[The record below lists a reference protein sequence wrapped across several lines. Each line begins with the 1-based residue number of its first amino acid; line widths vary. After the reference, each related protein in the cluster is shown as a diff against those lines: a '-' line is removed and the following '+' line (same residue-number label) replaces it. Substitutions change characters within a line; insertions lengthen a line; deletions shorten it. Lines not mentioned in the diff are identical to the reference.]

1 MAVLGRLLVSSAERL
16 DLPDFLSIDSFTQGD
31 FKYLMRSFVGGD
43 NPYILTGFDVIN
55 PGAAIGTQNISIRVA
70 DSVVYYP
77 GSLAGPFFHGLEE
90 GNSQAAPL
98 VPELRKNSTNYVY
111 LTLTTSEAAK
121 DTRAFWDPDKEGGV
135 GGEFTQDVNTQ
146 SVLSADIN
154 VSVSAF
160 PENTVP
166 VCKVVVG
173 ANFIESIE
181 DARDMMFRLGS
192 GGLNPNPL
200 ATYQF
205 RSEPSSTYARTEP
218 NTLMSNSLDPNAFQ
232 GGDKNIKTLKEWM
245 DVVMTKLL
253 ELSGTTYWYED
264 TASFSLIEMFK
275 DALATSIKSKGVWQS
290 SDSTPGLLT
299 WTEDIVLQSVSDN
312 KDIIIRDGNKT
323 LLDGQVMYIDQNRG
337 EEINTGAVAVE
348 WFNGTNYVNGSLG
361 SFESLT
367 KGDWIKK
374 AGDPDYRYL
383 RVEEFYAAANL
394 AGGVTSA
401 GNALSVKLSDTYGGI
416 SEIKQGVYV
425 QGEYLTTDV
434 QVGDRSDVALTDAGG
449 DLYWLAM
456 RSDKIMDISDI
467 TTTSL
472 TIDIENHD
480 GTRARCTSVGHG
492 LIDKQRITI
501 TGSTNFD
508 GVHQVEV
515 ETSDVFYIYVSGG
528 PHADELAQSAFFA
541 TVTTEARTTDNG
553 YELESANHTFDLD
566 QKVILANTTNY
577 NGTYQVFPLTD
588 TTFSIPVPSAI
599 ANESDGTATSVDI
612 YVRTD
617 LGPTKLSQG
626 ENKGIGEVESENIMS
641 FIGMDNASQ
650 TYPTYHIPPSYNTLD
665 GFVNFN
671 SDITDN
677 LTQRV
682 SKLTAMMADKAQDKT
697 IQFVPVDVDTITSTT
712 NVGAQDITFASLS
725 GGTPTLNVQMMGSD
739 NDGTLD
745 LTSTIS
751 LNASQVAYIDVDRN
765 DGFALG
771 SATVVDLADMPVG
784 ENIFVIAFRLLGTTI
799 YLWDGSV
806 VLANNTIEYKSHE
819 KAVIRQNSNLELIEG
834 ETWAWDLGT
843 NTLSWGTDAY
853 IQVPGVDKT
862 RNTIQAGSVM
872 LTVDGQAAYVDINRN
887 TGAVANLTVN
897 TADIS
902 TLTLPNP
909 NRIVIAQ
916 RIGDEVIVRGNKLA
930 LAGLAESAFQNVN
943 LKLIEGGTWSWEV
956 SGVNEL
962 TSSADAYVQVP
973 GLTKERNTILA
984 QTITLTAD
992 DQVAY
997 VSINRDSGVA
1007 DNLAVTVIDEA
1018 SVPTG
1023 DDIIIIARRT
1033 GGDVIVG
1040 TSSFALKSESFLELD
1055 GALAEIDR
1063 YHGQLAVKPS
1073 STPDTKIRISGS
1085 DIAKLSGSTL
1095 SLEQKNLL
1103 LSFDGAVIDF
1113 ATGEVFE
1120 SDGVTPFLGGINDFT
1135 PFAIPAS
1142 EYFWYSVSVLPN
1154 TANADNTIS
1163 GQILVIPAT
1172 ASNAVLAS
1180 APKAPF
1186 PGSGIK
1192 LANVYVQESGG
1203 GIANIDY
1210 DNLITLGVGGSGS
1223 GGTGDANADLTRYQD
1238 RLNLSPFE
1246 YANTNIASVDEDS
1259 QLDGSSTA
1267 TYDIP
1272 TGNFK
1277 FLDST
1282 ADTLISTQQLDTDFL
1297 DEGIDISTVELF
1309 TIWDL
1314 DSIDTSATYELS
1326 RDGGG
1331 EWQSMTMNRIGNS
1344 DSYRGLHTF
1353 ADEASNAFN
1362 QEYAVANADSL
1373 KDLDDTSAQAISQK
1387 FTVAATTVYKNVI
1400 TYINRNNLDSVGKFC
1415 VEIVSDDAGAPS
1427 TDPNDVVWT
1436 SPIQN
1441 VTDLAVGNNVVNI
1454 SSQFVVVAGD
1464 YHMIIKT
1471 DDEYKTQYT
1480 ADNTD
1485 KISVRMDSS
1494 AGPTPNLR
1502 TYNGTVWS
1510 AEVADETMVYRLEG
1524 RVLDVRVR
1532 ITSSATADDKFLSS
1546 YGLFYKYEDGI
1557 EFTRPVFRE
1566 LFRFDGTVDNLNEF
1580 TLTNFLPDS
1589 RLLMCFALGNGQ
1601 VFRYGDF
1608 VLDGHKVIFPENT
1621 FNIVGDV
1628 ELEFFQMQ
1636 GVDGIA
1642 STVADAL
1649 LTANHLGSSDASI
1662 DKSVAG
1668 RGIILKRPD
1677 GTLREITINDDD
1689 EIEIW
1694 SVDP

>member
-16 DLPDFLSIDSFTQGD
+16 DLPDFLSIDSYTQGD
-31 FKYLMRSFVGGD
+31 FKYLMKSFIGND
-43 NPYILTGFDVIN
+43 KPYILTGFDVIN

-90 GNSQAAPL
+90 GNIQAAPL

-111 LTLTTSEAAK
+111 ITLTTLGAAQ
-121 DTRAFWDPDKEGGV
+121 DTRAFWDPDANGGV

-218 NTLMSNSLDPNAFQ
+218 NTLMSNSLDPNSFQ
-232 GGDKNIKTLKEWM
+232 GGDKNIRTLKEWM

-299 WTEDIVLQSVSDN
+299 WTEDIVLQSVSDS

-337 EEINTGAVAVE
+337 EDINTGAVSVE
-348 WFNGTNYVNGSLG
+348 WFNGINYVNGSLG
-361 SFESLT
+361 SFENLT
-367 KGDWIKK
+367 KGDWVKK
-374 AGDPDYRYL
+374 ADDPDYRYL

-401 GNALSVKLSDTYGGI
+401 GNALSIKLSNIYAGI
-416 SEIKQGVYV
+416 SENKQGVYV

-434 QVGDRSDVALTDAGG
+434 QVGNRSDVALADAGG

-467 TTTSL
+467 TTTTLSV
-472 TIDIENHD
+472 DIENHD
-480 GTRARCTSVGHG
+480 GTRAKCTSVGHG

-515 ETSDVFYIYVSGG
+515 ETTDVFYIYVSGG

-541 TVTTEARTTDNG
+541 IVTTEARTTDNG

-566 QKVILANTTNY
+566 QKVILANTANY

-588 TTFSIPVPSAI
+588 TTFSIAVPSAI
-599 ANESDGTATSVDI
+599 ANETDGTATSVDI

-626 ENKGIGEVESENIMS
+626 ENKGIGEVEAENIMS
-641 FIGMDNASQ
+641 FIGMDNTSQ

-665 GFVNFN
+665 GFANFN
-671 SDITDN
+671 ADITDN

-771 SATVVDLADMPVG
+771 SVTVVNLADMPVG
-784 ENIFVIAFRLLGTTI
+784 ENIFVVAFRLLGAAI

-819 KAVIRQNSNLELIEG
+819 KAVIRQNANLELIEG
-834 ETWAWDLGT
+834 EAWSWNLTT

-853 IQVPGVDKT
+853 IQVPGVNKT
-862 RNTIQAGSVM
+862 RNTIQAGSIM
-872 LTVDGQAAYVDINRN
+872 LTADGQAAYVDINRN

-916 RIGDEVIVRGNKLA
+916 RIGDEVIVRGNKLT
-930 LAGLAESAFQNVN
+930 LAGLAKSAFQNVN

-962 TSSADAYVQVP
+962 TSSADAYIQVP
-973 GLTKERNTILA
+973 GLAKERNTILA
-984 QTITLTAD
+984 QTITLTAN

-997 VSINRDSGVA
+997 VSINRDSGAA
-1007 DNLAVTVIDEA
+1007 DNLAVTIIDEA

-1033 GGDVIVG
+1033 SGDVIVG
-1040 TSSFALKSESFLELD
+1040 TSSFTLKSESFLELD
-1055 GALAEIDR
+1055 GALAEINR
-1063 YHGQLAVKPS
+1063 YHGQLAIKPS

-1085 DIAKLSGSTL
+1085 DVAKLSGSVL
-1095 SLEQKNLL
+1095 SLKQKNLL
-1103 LSFDGAVIDF
+1103 LSFDGVVIDF
-1113 ATGEVFE
+1113 ETGEVFE

-1135 PFAIPAS
+1135 PFVIGAN
-1142 EYFWYSVSVLPN
+1142 EFFFYSISLLPESKN
-1154 TANADNTIS
+1154 VDNTIN
-1163 GQILVIPAT
+1163 GQVLILPAT
-1172 ASNAVLAS
+1172 SSDATLSS

-1186 PGSGIK
+1186 PSTGLSLGEI
-1192 LANVYVQESGG
+1192 YVQEDGAGGILDINHTNIVELPIGGGSGG
-1203 GIANIDY
+1203 SGTGFVKVNYHDPISTSLPVGTTVTIDGQSGVNG
-1210 DNLITLGVGGSGS
+1210 DLVLFTNLITGNNKIYKLDGVGVSITWEPSLDFNLGVPEDGDSVIVTSGDGFREAVGLFDGTEWKFNDTVRYYSGSDYWEQSSLKTSDILASTTGNIFTVDLFGSENMIIDYSLFIGVNKETGQLILTSDGTTVSVSRNSANISAFDVDIFADIVTTTLRLRYTNNELSPGTIKYSVKRWSNSAGGPGGLPSYSGTTGSSVVAAGNIQDIQYKGGSGNLEGDS
-1223 GGTGDANADLTRYQD
+1223 DFQWDTSNKVMKIGGLSINKLLGPLTLNDNQISPATIISYNA
-1238 RLNLSPFE
+1238 
-1246 YANTNIASVDEDS
+1246 
-1259 QLDGSSTA
+1259 A
-1267 TYDIP
+1267 TYRNAVI
-1272 TGNFK
+1272 
-1277 FLDST
+1277 
-1282 ADTLISTQQLDTDFL
+1282 
-1297 DEGIDISTVELF
+1297 EY
-1309 TIWDL
+1309 
-1314 DSIDTSATYELS
+1314 SIE
-1326 RDGGG
+1326 RNG
-1331 EWQSMTMNRIGNS
+1331 ENRIGRLLVVNN
-1344 DSYRGLHTF
+1344 G
-1353 ADEASNAFN
+1353 
-1362 QEYAVANADSL
+1362 
-1373 KDLDDTSAQAISQK
+1373 
-1387 FTVAATTVYKNVI
+1387 TTVSMTN
-1400 TYINRNNLDSVGKFC
+1400 D
-1415 VEIVSDDAGAPS
+1415 S
-1427 TDPNDVVWT
+1427 TDTGGLDISDTDIPLSAT
-1436 SPIQN
+1436 LSGGN
-1441 VTDLAVGNNVVNI
+1441 VLI
-1454 SSQFVVVAGD
+1454 
-1464 YHMIIKT
+1464 
-1471 DDEYKTQYT
+1471 QYT
-1480 ADNTD
+1480 ST
-1485 KISVRMDSS
+1485 SSGFS
-1494 AGPTPNLR
+1494 AGFS
-1502 TYNGTVWS
+1502 Y
-1510 AEVADETMVYRLEG
+1510 
-1524 RVLDVRVR
+1524 
-1532 ITSSATADDKFLSS
+1532 SS
-1546 YGLFYKYEDGI
+1546 
-1557 EFTRPVFRE
+1557 RR
-1566 LFRFDGTVDNLNEF
+1566 
-1580 TLTNFLPDS
+1580 
-1589 RLLMCFALGNGQ
+1589 
-1601 VFRYGDF
+1601 
-1608 VLDGHKVIFPENT
+1608 
-1621 FNIVGDV
+1621 
-1628 ELEFFQMQ
+1628 
-1636 GVDGIA
+1636 
-1642 STVADAL
+1642 
-1649 LTANHLGSSDASI
+1649 
-1662 DKSVAG
+1662 
-1668 RGIILKRPD
+1668 
-1677 GTLREITINDDD
+1677 
-1689 EIEIW
+1689 W
-1694 SVDP
+1694 